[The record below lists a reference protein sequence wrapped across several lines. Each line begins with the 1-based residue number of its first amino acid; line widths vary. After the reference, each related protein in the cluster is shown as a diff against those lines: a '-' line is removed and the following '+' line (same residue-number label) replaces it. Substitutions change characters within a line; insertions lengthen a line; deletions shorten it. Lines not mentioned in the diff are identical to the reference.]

1 MEKTESVD
9 RFGEEYYHD
18 LGDPLPISDII
29 KALTEIYNK
38 YGNIKVWQWDDGI
51 LKTIKYVE
59 IRKRQL
65 SETEEEPVAIISV

>member
-1 MEKTESVD
+1 MEKSID
-9 RFGEEYYHD
+9 SFGEEYYHD

-38 YGNIKVWQWDDGI
+38 YGNIKVWHWDDGI
-51 LKTIKYVE
+51 IKTIKYVE

-65 SETEEEPVAIISV
+65 SETEEETVAIISA